1 MTHILDN
8 ITVIDLTQAMAG
20 PYCTMMLGDMGAEVI
35 KIERPGKGDQ
45 SRGWGPPFMEGESTY
60 FLSVNRNKKSL
71 TLNIRS
77 EAGQKILHEL
87 IRRADVFIHNIPKQA
102 SRERAKVDENTL
114 RTLNPRLIYC
124 SVSGYGNSGPY
135 ADRPGY
141 DMVAQGE
148 AGLMSVTGAPD
159 GEPYRYPVPLADM
172 TTGLYATIGILGALF
187 ARERTGKGQAIDVS
201 LLESQTAWSTILAA
215 NYLNAGV
222 VPPRLGND
230 HPSIVPYQ
238 VFPAADKYIIVAVGT
253 EKLWAAFCQSLGL
266 EHLQND
272 PHYRTNADRLV
283 HRDEL
288 TAELEAIFKTQPADF
303 WLEKLRQAGI
313 PNGPI
318 NRIPETMEH
327 PQLRARQFI
336 VELEHP
342 LAGVVKSL
350 GNPVRLSDTAVSYR
364 TPPPLLGEHTASVL
378 QSLGY
383 GDAEIAELQSAGV
396 V

>member
-20 PYCTMMLGDMGAEVI
+20 PYCTMMLGDMGAKVI

-45 SRGWGPPFMEGESTY
+45 SRGWGPPFLEGESTY

-71 TLNIRS
+71 SLNIRS
-77 EAGQKILHEL
+77 AEGQKILHKL
-87 IRRADVFIHNIPKQA
+87 VKHADVFIHNIPKQA
-102 SRERAKVDENTL
+102 SRERAKVDESSL
-114 RTLNPRLIYC
+114 RALNPRLVYC

-148 AGLMSVTGAPD
+148 AGLMSVTGAPGSD

-187 ARERTGKGQAIDVS
+187 ARERTGTGQAIDVS

-215 NYLNAGV
+215 NYLNASV

-266 EHLQND
+266 AHLQNN
-272 PHYRTNADRLV
+272 PRYHTNADRLA
-283 HRDEL
+283 HREEL

-303 WLEKLRQAGI
+303 
-313 PNGPI
+313 
-318 NRIPETMEH
+318 
-327 PQLRARQFI
+327 
-336 VELEHP
+336 
-342 LAGVVKSL
+342 
-350 GNPVRLSDTAVSYR
+350 
-364 TPPPLLGEHTASVL
+364 
-378 QSLGY
+378 
-383 GDAEIAELQSAGV
+383 
-396 V
+396 